1 MTGADPHLSGRA
13 VERSRAVTIAVFVLS
28 VIFFGFNWPIIKVAL
43 SYVEPLWFGFARIAL
58 GALALFAINLARG
71 PLRLPDRRDLP
82 AVLVFGILQVGFFIA
97 LIHYGVRYIGAGR
110 AAVLAYTTP
119 IWVIPL
125 AALFLPD
132 PISRF
137 KWVGAAL
144 GIAGIGLLFNPLA
157 LDYTAPGMIAGY
169 AMLLLAAILS
179 SIAIVYLRGHRWV
192 AQTLDLAPWQ
202 LLLGAIILFVLALA
216 IEGPPRMEINQTSIL
231 AVGYNA
237 FIASAFCMWGFALA
251 SRELPSATVSL
262 GSLGTPVLGVASSGW
277 LMGEVFDLSTLAGLG
292 LIVLG
297 VVLGTAADAIWAKRK
312 T

>member
-1 MTGADPHLSGRA
+1 MTGAGSSPSGRA
-13 VERSRAVTIAVFVLS
+13 VERPRAATIIIFALS
-28 VIFFGFNWPIIKVAL
+28 VVFFGFNWPIIKVAL
-43 SYVEPLWFGFARIAL
+43 QYVEPLWFGFARIAL

-71 PLRLPDRRDLP
+71 KLALPDRRDLP
-82 AVLVFGILQVGFFIA
+82 AVLVFGVLQVGFFIA

-125 AALFLPD
+125 AALFLAD

-137 KWVGAAL
+137 KWMGAAL
-144 GIAGIGLLFNPLA
+144 GIAGIALLFNPLA

-192 AQTLDLAPWQ
+192 SQTLDLAPWQ
-202 LLLGAIILFVLALA
+202 LLLGAVILFVLAFA
-216 IEGPPRMEINQTSIL
+216 IEGPPRMVINRISLL

-262 GSLGTPVLGVASSGW
+262 GSLGTPVLGVAASIW
-277 LMGEVFDLSTLAGLG
+277 LMGEVFDVPTLVGLG
-292 LIVLG
+292 LIVSG
-297 VVLGTAADAIWAKRK
+297 VVLGTVADVIWAQRK
-312 T
+312 A

>member
-1 MTGADPHLSGRA
+1 MTATGPNPTGRA
-13 VERSRAVTIAVFVLS
+13 VERPRVVTIVIFALS
-28 VIFFGFNWPIIKVAL
+28 VVFFGFNWPVIKVAVQ
-43 SYVEPLWFGFARIAL
+43 YIEPLWFGFARIAL
-58 GALALFAINLARG
+58 GALALFAINFARG
-71 PLRLPDRRDLP
+71 RLQLPDRRDLP
-82 AVLVFGILQVGFFIA
+82 AVLVFGVLQVGFFIA
-97 LIHYGVRYIGAGR
+97 LIHYGVRYVGAGR

-125 AALFLPD
+125 AALFLAD

-137 KWVGAAL
+137 KWIGAAL

-157 LDYTAPGMIAGY
+157 LDYGAPGLIAGS

-202 LLLGAIILFVLALA
+202 LLIGAVILFVLAWA
-216 IEGPPRMEINQTSIL
+216 VEGPPRMTVNQTSIL

-251 SRELPSATVSL
+251 SRELPSASVSL
-262 GSLGTPVLGVASSGW
+262 GSLGTPVLGVAASAW
-277 LMGEVFDLSTLAGLG
+277 LMGEVFDVSTLLGLG

-297 VVLGTAADAIWAKRK
+297 VVVGTVADAIWNGRK
-312 T
+312 A